1 MYEIRIENKSF
12 KTIEFIFLS
21 DFINF
26 IPKNKI
32 VFQKTNL
39 FKSFDIIV
47 SETSLKKI
55 FDFVLSKDDN
65 EERACTICD
74 V

>member
-21 DFINF
+21 DFLNF

-39 FKSFDIIV
+39 FKLFDIII

-55 FDFVLSKDDN
+55 LDSVLSKDDN